1 MQLIEEAGD
10 SPDLRKA
17 RGAFFTPEAL
27 SRFVVD
33 WAVRESTDLVLEPSA
48 GDAAFLV
55 QSVRRIQDLQNAEG
69 APSTPPTVDG
79 IEIHEH
85 SAKVAQSRVHSA
97 GGIPRVIVSD
107 FFAVEPTK
115 KYTAVVGNPPY
126 IRYQDFSGDAR
137 ARSRAAALAG
147 GVALSGLASSWA
159 AFVVHS
165 ASFLLRGGRLG
176 FVLPAELLSVNYAA
190 PVRKFLFDKF
200 RRVDLVL
207 FTERVFPEAEADVVL
222 LLADGYQE
230 GPSWHATIVQARNA
244 DGLQSLSVPQ
254 RWSPLDPAEKW
265 TPSLLVGDSFSTY
278 SDLLVSGQFVGLNE
292 WGDTTLGMVTGNN
305 RYFAL
310 SDERVH
316 SLGLPHE
323 ELIPLSPPGSGH
335 LRGLAY
341 NKRQREVHCREGAP
355 VWLFRP
361 GSSPS
366 RAARKYIAAGE
377 TAGVHEAYKCRV
389 RSPWWRVPLV
399 RTADLF
405 LTYMNADTPRITRN
419 DAQVHHLNSVHGI
432 FLNPDMRALGK
443 RTLPIASLNS
453 MTLLGAEMV
462 GRAYGGGLL
471 KLEPREADS
480 LPLPAPSALL
490 GVGDQLAEIRP
501 AVAALLRSGR
511 LLDAVS
517 RVDEIVLTEALGFSP
532 ERVANLRS
540 SRAMFAS
547 RRLARS
553 HG

>member
-1 MQLIEEAGD
+1 MIEQATD

-17 RGAFFTPEAL
+17 RGAFFTPDAL

-33 WAVRESTDLVLEPSA
+33 WAIRRSTDLVLEPSA

-55 QSVRRIQDLQNAEG
+55 QSVRRIHDLQQAEG
-69 APSTPPTVDG
+69 LPATPPTVDG
-79 IEIHEH
+79 VEIHEH
-85 SAKVAQSRVHSA
+85 SAKVAQSRVRDA
-97 GGIPRVIVSD
+97 GGIPRLTVSD
-107 FFAVEPTK
+107 FFAVEPTQ

-126 IRYQDFSGDAR
+126 IRYQEFSGDAR

-165 ASFLLRGGRLG
+165 TSFLRRGGRLG

-190 PVRKFLFDKF
+190 PVRKLLFDQF

-207 FTERVFPEAEADVVL
+207 FSERVFPEAEADVVL

-230 GPSWHATIVQARNA
+230 GPSGHATIVQAQNA
-244 DGLQSLSVPQ
+244 EGLQSLSVPQ
-254 RWSPLDPAEKW
+254 KWVPRDPSEKW

-278 SDLLVSGQFVGLNE
+278 SELLVSGQFVGLNQ

-310 SDERVH
+310 SEERVH
-316 SLGLPHE
+316 SLGLSHE
-323 ELIPLSPPGSGH
+323 ELIPLSPPGSAH
-335 LRGLAY
+335 LRGLVY
-341 NKRQREVHCREGAP
+341 NERHRESHRLAGAP

-361 GSSPS
+361 GSEPS
-366 RAARKYIAAGE
+366 RAALNYISAGE

-389 RSPWWRVPLV
+389 RGPWWRVPLV
-399 RTADLF
+399 ATADLF

-419 DAQVHHLNSVHGI
+419 DAKVHHLNSVHGI
-432 FLNPDMRALGK
+432 FLKTELTAVGK

-480 LPLPAPSALL
+480 LPVPAPDALMS
-490 GVGDQLAEIRP
+490 VADQLAAIRP
-501 AVAALLRSGR
+501 AVSALLRSGR

-517 RVDEIVLTEALGFSP
+517 RVDEIVLTDAMGFSSD
-532 ERVANLRS
+532 RIANLRT